1 MSKRI
6 ILLTALI
13 IFSNL
18 AIAATGTGRATKY
31 EVDVQEVKL
40 CMDAL
45 CTSGYVLG
53 TGSKTFDIASAT
65 AGAAVGSYAAIDNIP
80 AGTYT
85 YIRVILGSTF
95 TITGTCTAGAV
106 TKTAANT
113 GSTVPNG
120 VPIDAFAGKT
130 AADGVYWYDA
140 GKTKIAVISALP
152 TPIVATG
159 AATEQP
165 QTTVKF
171 NTSSALGCTDAG
183 GGFIYPSQPDV
194 AVTIQ

>member
-18 AIAATGTGRATKY
+18 ATAATGTGRATKY

-165 QTTVKF
+165 QTDRKSV
-171 NTSSALGCTDAG
+171 
-183 GGFIYPSQPDV
+183 V
-194 AVTIQ
+194 